1 MSKGNSMS
9 ECEKVYN
16 HVKSVVKKM
25 LDNGTTFVV
34 ASQPFSYNSDGIPEP
49 RYPMPSDEDFFFI
62 DYDSS
67 FR

>member
-1 MSKGNSMS
+1 MS
-9 ECEKVYN
+9 EYEKTYN
-16 HVKSVVKKM
+16 HIKAVVKKL

-34 ASQPFSYNSDGIPEP
+34 ATQPFRYNSDGIPEP
-49 RYPMPSDEDFFFI
+49 RLPMPSNENVFFI

>member
-1 MSKGNSMS
+1 MS
-9 ECEKVYN
+9 EYEKTYN
-16 HVKSVVKKM
+16 HIKSIVKKL

-34 ASQPFSYNSDGIPEP
+34 ASQPFRYNSDGIPEP
-49 RYPMPSDEDFFFI
+49 QLPMPSNENFFII

>member
-1 MSKGNSMS
+1 MS
-9 ECEKVYN
+9 EYEKVYN
-16 HVKSVVKKM
+16 YVKSVVKKM

-34 ASQPFSYNSDGIPEP
+34 ASQPFSYNSDGILEP
-49 RYPMPSDEDFFFI
+49 QYHMPSNEEFFFI

>member
-1 MSKGNSMS
+1 MS
-9 ECEKVYN
+9 EYEKTYN
-16 HVKSVVKKM
+16 HIKSIVKKL

-34 ASQPFSYNSDGIPEP
+34 ASQPLRYNSDGIPEP
-49 RYPMPSDEDFFFI
+49 RLPMPSNEDVFII